1 MEIAIHT
8 KKSNGT
14 QIPNH
19 INEDQKST
27 VSERVERALKNSAH
41 LIRNVNVHIE
51 DETPD
56 SKKFDGRCR
65 IQVNLNKG
73 EPVIV
78 DASGESFADLLA
90 DGVKRIQRA
99 VEHATQKKRDKR
111 RRNPPMNEVG
121 DAAFENEASS
131 D

>member
-8 KKSNGT
+8 KKNSGT
-14 QIPNH
+14 QIPNQ
-19 INEDQKST
+19 INEDHKAT
-27 VSERVERALKNSAH
+27 VSARIERALKNSAQH
-41 LIRNVNVHIE
+41 IRNVNVHIE

-90 DGVKRIQRA
+90 DGVKRIQHA
-99 VEHATQKKRDKR
+99 IEHVFQKKRDKR

-121 DAAFENEASS
+121 EVPLED
-131 D
+131 